1 MPARH
6 PRRRRSAGGASG
18 GWLGRGD
25 GHRLL
30 EVLTF
35 ARWCAI
41 SLGGEERQ
49 DAMTKTIRAPETLDS
64 RDVAPT
70 LMGFKYRC
78 PFCRSYL
85 RAFLPFGSKSPAL
98 QDNHVIGGGY
108 RDNALCPV
116 CDSLDRE
123 RLLYLFLL
131 WNTDVFD
138 TAKRLLH
145 VAPETRVADILFA
158 QTHVDYLTADL
169 HSREAML
176 TMDITDIRFPDS
188 SFDAIICNHV
198 LEHIIDDRKAMSE
211 LFRTLKPGGWAI
223 LQVPM
228 SPSLEHTYEDASK
241 TTPQAREEAFGQW
254 DHVRIYAQDYEQR
267 LAQADGAHFQMDY

>member
-1 MPARH
+1 
-6 PRRRRSAGGASG
+6 
-18 GWLGRGD
+18 
-25 GHRLL
+25 
-30 EVLTF
+30 
-35 ARWCAI
+35 
-41 SLGGEERQ
+41 
-49 DAMTKTIRAPETLDS
+49 
-64 RDVAPT
+64 
-70 LMGFKYRC
+70 
-78 PFCRSYL
+78 
-85 RAFLPFGSKSPAL
+85 
-98 QDNHVIGGGY
+98 
-108 RDNALCPV
+108 
-116 CDSLDRE
+116 
-123 RLLYLFLL
+123 L

-138 TAKRLLH
+138 TPKRLLH

-158 QTHVDYLTADL
+158 QTNVDYLTADL

-176 TMDITDIRFPDS
+176 RMDITDIRFPDS

-241 TTPQAREEAFGQW
+241 TTAQAREEAFGQW

-267 LAQADGAHFQMDY
+267 LAQAGFTVDIFRWTTRPDNFGGRKNVFGLNEQECVYFVRK